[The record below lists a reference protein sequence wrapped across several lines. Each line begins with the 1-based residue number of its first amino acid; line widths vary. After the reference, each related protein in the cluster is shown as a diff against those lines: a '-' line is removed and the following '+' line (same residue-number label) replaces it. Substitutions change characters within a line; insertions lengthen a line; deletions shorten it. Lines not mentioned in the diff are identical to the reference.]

1 MKITK
6 QNPKQKAFQPITI
19 EITIESYEEL
29 EVLATM
35 AGMTSTIPSSM
46 YKAETVNYN
55 IAERFLT
62 KMYELLI

>member
-19 EITIESYEEL
+19 EITIESEEEL
-29 EVLATM
+29 KVLTKIG
-35 AGMTSTIPSSM
+35 GMNRTIPSNI
-46 YKAETVNYN
+46 YKVETVNYN

-62 KMYELLI
+62 RIYELLV